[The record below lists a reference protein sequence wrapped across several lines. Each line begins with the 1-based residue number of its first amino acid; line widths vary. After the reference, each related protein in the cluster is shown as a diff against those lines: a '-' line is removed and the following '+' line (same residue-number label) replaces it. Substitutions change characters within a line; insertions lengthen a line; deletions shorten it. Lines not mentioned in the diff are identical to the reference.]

1 MWRFFSEFRVRQLS
15 VYWVGVIIAGLFLTR
30 WVLVLPS
37 IGIAGFT
44 LTALAYALQHK
55 VVAQR
60 RYAPQ
65 LLSFVV
71 VYGVHMLAGLLHS
84 SITNQDFQKDLLLQ
98 LPLLLL
104 PLAFVLLPSW
114 GTAQK
119 QQVWLIL
126 ISCCLLSALGA
137 TIHYLHH
144 SKEIDALYSRSQV
157 MPTEPDHIRF
167 SLLISISIV
176 AGVDMLLTKGV
187 ARSLKVLVAVSITL
201 LFLFQHLLAVRSGL
215 LTVYAAIFT
224 YLGGLLFYQG
234 RWKPSVLGLLAI
246 GAIGGSCLLLF
257 PTLQIRIRNTVFDTQ
272 HRHIASAANNFSVTS
287 RIYSYEV
294 AESLLWQHPLLGIGK
309 VALPHAMAQQ
319 YSYRYPEISAE
330 NYALPHN
337 QFLYNAVSYGLLG
350 LLLFLLGFYYPFWQA
365 LREHNIQAVAIYCI
379 ISLSFL
385 SEYTLET
392 NIGVIVGV
400 LFMLIAL
407 APVSEAA
414 PRQPI

>member
-1 MWRFFSEFRVRQLS
+1 MRRFFSESRVRQLS
-15 VYWVGVIIAGLFLTR
+15 VGWVGVIIGGLFLTR

-37 IGIAGFT
+37 IGIAGFL
-44 LTALAYALQHK
+44 LTATGYALQHRGI
-55 VVAQR
+55 AQR
-60 RYAPQ
+60 SYTPQ

-71 VYGVHMLAGLLHS
+71 VYTVHMLAGLLHS
-84 SITNQDFQKDLLLQ
+84 NIDNQDFQKDLLLQ
-98 LPLLLL
+98 LPFLLL
-104 PLAFVLLPSW
+104 PIAFVLLPSW

-144 SKEIDALYSRSQV
+144 FKEIDALYFRSQV

-167 SLLISISIV
+167 SLLISIAIV
-176 AGVDMLLTKGV
+176 AGIDMLFTQGV
-187 ARSLKVLVAVSITL
+187 ARSLKFAVAVSITL

-215 LTVYAAIFT
+215 LTLYAAIFT

-234 RWKPSVLGLLAI
+234 RWKPAVLGLLAI

-272 HRHIASAANNFSVTS
+272 HRHMASAANNFSVTS

-294 AESLLWQHPLLGIGK
+294 AQSIWRQHPLLGIGK
-309 VALPHAMAQQ
+309 VALPRAMAQQ

-337 QFLYNAVSYGLLG
+337 QFLYNAVAYGLLG
-350 LLLFLLGFYYPFWQA
+350 LLLFLLGFYYPLWRA
-365 LREHNIQAVAIYCI
+365 LKEHNIQAVAIYCI

-400 LFMLIAL
+400 LFMLVAL
-407 APVSEAA
+407 APVSET
-414 PRQPI
+414 I